1 MSLVNRWVV
10 YILNFENNFTPSS
23 IMKEMRMSAIGEDL
37 KSVAKMIKD
46 KDRIWYK

>member
-10 YILNFENNFTPSS
+10 YILNFENNSTPSS
-23 IMKEMRMSAIGEDL
+23 IMEMRMSEIGEDL